1 MGVFSEIDIE
11 INQKLREQFDIDW
24 DRFQDISRAA
34 LYELNYGPMGVDY
47 WTYTEPL
54 ANYEWSNWNKAIEDL
69 NEILQDLPYTIW
81 YNYFDGSIYA
91 DIPQID
97 SDWDQWIQVDV
108 NDVLFHSELRN
119 YVN

>member
-1 MGVFSEIDIE
+1 MGVFSEIDID

-24 DRFQDISRAA
+24 SMFEDIKRAA
-34 LYELNYGPMGVDY
+34 SYELYYGPMGVDY

-54 ANYEWSNWNKAIEDL
+54 ANYGWISWNKAIEDL
-69 NEILQDLPYTIW
+69 NEFLDQLPRTIW
-81 YNYFDGSIYA
+81 YNYFDESIA
-91 DIPQID
+91 LDFPETD

-119 YVN
+119 YIN